1 MKLRILLAAFV
12 AAPLAAMA
20 QPADQPQANPNPT
33 TNRYVPVADFFK
45 LPPGRPWA
53 LPARSQ
59 AIPMAISGWW
69 IAAAPIIVPAAI
81 LIR

>member
-33 TNRYVPVADFFK
+33 TNRYVPEADFFK
-45 LPPGRPWA
+45 LPPGRDHGFFQRGRRRFP
-53 LPARSQ
+53 RSYLGGGPLRGQ
-59 AIPMAISGWW
+59 
-69 IAAAPIIVPAAI
+69 
-81 LIR
+81 